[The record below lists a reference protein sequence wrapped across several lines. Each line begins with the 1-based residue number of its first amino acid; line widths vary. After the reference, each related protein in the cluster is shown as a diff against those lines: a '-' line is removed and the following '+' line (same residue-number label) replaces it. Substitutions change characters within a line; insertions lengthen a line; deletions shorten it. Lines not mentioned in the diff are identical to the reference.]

1 MAPAGPS
8 KSDASP
14 QLRRQFWLVV
24 GAVKIAMLT
33 TSLGVLVLIF
43 ESDLSLGLPLVG
55 LGLAAAFFG
64 WVRYR
69 QARAD
74 LAESE

>member
-8 KSDASP
+8 KSDASS

-24 GAVKIAMLT
+24 AAVKVAMIT

-43 ESDLSLGLPLVG
+43 ESDTSLGLSLVG
-55 LGLAAAFFG
+55 LGVVAAFFG

-69 QARAD
+69 EARAN
-74 LAESE
+74 LSESE

>member
-8 KSDASP
+8 KSKASP

-24 GAVKIAMLT
+24 AAVKVAMLT

-43 ESDLSLGLPLVG
+43 ESDASLGLPLVG

-64 WVRYR
+64 WIRYR
-69 QARAD
+69 EAKASLSD
-74 LAESE
+74 S